1 MKDPSYL
8 IRLTETPMATN
19 VAAAA
24 AAVFRANDT
33 TSADGRSSVGAWSTA
48 TPIAEAVPESEEN
61 RTPDAMKS
69 RV

>member
-1 MKDPSYL
+1 MT
-8 IRLTETPMATN
+8 IN
-19 VAAAA
+19 VDAAA

-48 TPIAEAVPESEEN
+48 TPVAEAAPDSEEN
-61 RTPDAMKS
+61 RAPDAMKS